1 VIQAVAVYCAGVDTL
16 AVISMALSS
25 SQGSIRMMGVQ
36 ALRYASSM
44 TGYTAVADAGGTITL
59 PNGKTLDIPEADIG
73 FSMPAEFA
81 EHSGCWIAWPRR
93 PDVWRD
99 GGRPARQAFT
109 DVITAVARFEPVTV
123 IAHSEQVS
131 RQQRLGSKSSRTMC
145 RLQALQQPSC
155 LAKHAQVCKQQQNE

>member
-1 VIQAVAVYCAGVDTL
+1 
-16 AVISMALSS
+16 MALSS

-44 TGYTAVADAGGTITL
+44 TGFTAAADAGGTITL
-59 PNGKTLDIPEADIG
+59 PNGKTLGIPEGDIS

-131 RQQRLGSKSSRTMC
+131 TQQMGSFNRMGINSDRMLCRFKQLGGLHRLYVTATFS
-145 RLQALQQPSC
+145 
-155 LAKHAQVCKQQQNE
+155 